1 MSCNKY
7 EDHILIFP
15 EDEANSKIAL
25 GFVLCSY
32 VREDKVQILP
42 YTKGWKK
49 VIEKFKSYHIPQ
61 LKKYISRRLL
71 LLIDFDND
79 LNRLSKVKSEVPE
92 DLMDRVFILGTK
104 TEPEKLKQ
112 AINPIRSFENIG
124 KKLAD
129 ECVDLEN
136 GGLWEHELI
145 IINKHERKRL
155 IEEVRPFLF
164 DVI

>member
-32 VREDKVQILP
+32 VRDQRVQILP
-42 YTKGWKK
+42 YAKGWKK
-49 VIEKFKSYHIPQ
+49 VVEKFKSYHISQ
-61 LKKYISRRLL
+61 LKKYNSRRLL

-79 LNRLSKVKSEVPE
+79 LSRLSKIKSEVPN
-92 DLMDRVFILGTK
+92 DLKDRVFILGAK

-112 AINPIRSFENIG
+112 SINQINSFESIG
-124 KKLAD
+124 NKLAD
-129 ECVDLEN
+129 ECVDLESH
-136 GGLWEHELI
+136 GLWEHELL
-145 IINKHERKRL
+145 IINKSERTRL
-155 IEEVRPFLF
+155 IENVRPFLF
-164 DVI
+164 DIL